1 MLIDDDLVS
10 QFDMRI
16 KLQRHG
22 QPSEILSYD
31 CPIEAL
37 SWFEEWKLS
46 NGGLRLPDILLLD
59 WQMPKMDGFEF
70 LEEAFERG
78 IPLEE
83 MDIYMASSYS
93 NCLEKATEEIR
104 SKVRRRFIK
113 PLSRAN
119 VDIIFTNQA
128 LKEQVWAYFGQH

>member
-1 MLIDDDLVS
+1 MNPLILLIDDDLVS

-22 QPSEILSYD
+22 QPCEILSYD

-37 SWFEEWKLS
+37 SWFEDWKSS
-46 NGGLRLPDILLLD
+46 NGALQLPDILLLD

-70 LEEAFERG
+70 LSEALDRG
-78 IPLEE
+78 IPLKD

-93 NCLEKATEEIR
+93 NCLERAEEEVK
-104 SKVRRRFIK
+104 SVVKRRFIK

-128 LKEQVWAYFGQH
+128 LKEKV

>member
-1 MLIDDDLVS
+1 MNPLVMLIDDDLVS

-22 QPSEILSYD
+22 QSSEIISYD

-37 SWFEEWKLS
+37 KWFEDWQNAKETT
-46 NGGLRLPDILLLD
+46 RLPDILLLD

-70 LEEAFERG
+70 LEEAMARA
-78 IPLEE
+78 IPLDQ
-83 MDIYMASSYS
+83 MDIYIASSYS
-93 NCLEKATEEIR
+93 NCLKEANEDVR
-104 SKVRRRFIK
+104 SKVKRRFIK

-119 VDIIFTNQA
+119 VDIIFTNRS
-128 LKEQVWAYFGQH
+128 LKERV